1 MGNQQSGPL
10 QALIAQAQKKIQP
23 PPPAPDPRADI
34 ENKRVELTMS
44 KNDTQAKQTNF
55 DKLVP
60 DEVTQRETTAAN
72 EQLNRYVAD
81 SQRQFNIEL
90 KLFDQTLK
98 QLESAANSPTYAI
111 AKKYKDEMERKHQRV
126 AEEYTLNKEKAFTN
140 RRRFLESDPQSG
152 VPGVIWFQTVDDQ
165 ILAVFWLS
173 YILFI
178 GTAIIMVLMQF
189 GPVYLGSV
197 KNIAITG
204 LTIFFFLIFVA
215 HSAIKAYATN

>member
-10 QALIAQAQKKIQP
+10 QALIAQAQKKIQAP
-23 PPPAPDPRADI
+23 KPVPDPRADI

-60 DEVTQRETTAAN
+60 DEVTQRKSAAAN
-72 EQLNRYVAD
+72 EQLNKYVAD

-111 AKKYKDEMERKHQRV
+111 AQKYKQEMEQKHRRI

-165 ILAVFWLS
+165 ILAIFWLS

-178 GTAIIMVLMQF
+178 GTAIIMALMQF
-189 GPVYLGSV
+189 GPQYLGSV

-204 LTIFFFLIFVA
+204 STIFFFLIFVA
-215 HSAIKAYATN
+215 HSAIKAYATT